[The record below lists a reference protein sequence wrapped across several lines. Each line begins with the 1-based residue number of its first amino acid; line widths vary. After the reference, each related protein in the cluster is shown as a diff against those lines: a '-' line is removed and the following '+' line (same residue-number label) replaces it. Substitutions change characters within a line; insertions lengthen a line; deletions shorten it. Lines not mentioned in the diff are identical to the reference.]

1 VYLVNC
7 GTVFVTVA
15 AAAAA
20 ADVFTAAGFAA
31 AATGALVAAL
41 VFAVTELLTERVE
54 VAEVTAETEL
64 PRLFAARSASCCAAM
79 WRVELKPPPR
89 PQLHI
94 LQIDE

>member
-41 VFAVTELLTERVE
+41 VFAVE

>member
-1 VYLVNC
+1 M
-7 GTVFVTVA
+7 A
-15 AAAAA
+15 
-20 ADVFTAAGFAA
+20 
-31 AATGALVAAL
+31 ALVAAF
-41 VFAVTELLTERVE
+41 VFAGTELLTERTE